1 MPFQYV
7 IDMHCYQSISLVQ
20 DMVIVDVMKPQN
32 NYIMYLTDI
41 IITIII
47 VNSCISIKV
56 IFYVSSRFYYV
67 DVLVQFAYGNTI
79 LYYKYSYI
87 DSDTIRSF

>member
-1 MPFQYV
+1 MPLQYV

-47 VNSCISIKV
+47 VNSCISNTTYITV
-56 IFYVSSRFYYV
+56 IRELMLPF
-67 DVLVQFAYGNTI
+67 N
-79 LYYKYSYI
+79 
-87 DSDTIRSF
+87 RSTTNNRTSVMM

>member
-1 MPFQYV
+1 MPLQYV

-20 DMVIVDVMKPQN
+20 DMVIVDVMNPQN

-47 VNSCISIKV
+47 VNLCVSNTTYITVNYITFCIILINKG
-56 IFYVSSRFYYV
+56 SSDIINLLLKEMYECV
-67 DVLVQFAYGNTI
+67 
-79 LYYKYSYI
+79 
-87 DSDTIRSF
+87 

>member
-1 MPFQYV
+1 MHNYIQYIPNIAMLLQYV

-47 VNSCISIKV
+47 VNLCISNTTYITV
-56 IFYVSSRFYYV
+56 NYITFWIIFI
-67 DVLVQFAYGNTI
+67 N
-79 LYYKYSYI
+79 K
-87 DSDTIRSF
+87 

>member
-1 MPFQYV
+1 MAMPLQYV

-20 DMVIVDVMKPQN
+20 YMVIVDVMKPQN

-47 VNSCISIKV
+47 VNLCISNTTYITV
-56 IFYVSSRFYYV
+56 NYITFWIIF
-67 DVLVQFAYGNTI
+67 LN
-79 LYYKYSYI
+79 K
-87 DSDTIRSF
+87 